1 MNDEPQ
7 VKRSLFG
14 LGNYLVYF
22 LSSALIVTVSTS
34 LIYQPQQQDVGQLR
48 RRAILTLIAIL
59 ALALIMTLL
68 NGLWRRYTIGR
79 PVKAILQATEQL
91 TKGDFDVRIDPFHG
105 FESINELD
113 AIISNF
119 NIMAAELGSVE
130 ALQSDFIANISHELK
145 TPLAVIQNYA
155 TMLQDPELDPDN
167 RQEYTKK
174 IIASTQKFSVLITN
188 MMKLNKLENQLIIP
202 KRDNFLL
209 NEQLAAVLVEFEGL
223 WEEKGIEIDVD
234 MPDLRITSDRALLAL
249 VWNNL
254 IANAIKFSQQGDKIT
269 VSLTP
274 SGTDRVTVTIQ
285 DTGAG
290 MSDTVQQHIFD
301 KFYQGDNAHAAKG
314 NGLGLALVARVVKM
328 LAGQIEV
335 ASQLGVGSTFKVTL
349 PVK

>member
-1 MNDEPQ
+1 MNNDSQ

-14 LGNYLVYF
+14 IGNYLVYF

-34 LIYQPQQQDVGQLR
+34 LIYQAQPQDTDQLR

-59 ALALIMTLL
+59 ALALVMTLL

-79 PVKAILQATEQL
+79 PVKAILHATEQL
-91 TKGDFDVRIDPFHG
+91 TKGDFDVRIEPFHG

-145 TPLAVIQNYA
+145 TPLAVIQNYS
-155 TMLQDPELDPDN
+155 TMLQDSKLDAET
-167 RQEYTKK
+167 RQIYTKK

-223 WEEKGIEIDVD
+223 WEGKGIDIDVD

-274 SGTDRVTVTIQ
+274 SAANRVTVTIQ

-301 KFYQGDNAHAAKG
+301 KFYQGDKAHAAKG
-314 NGLGLALVARVVKM
+314 NGLGLALVSRVVKM

-335 ASQLGVGSTFKVTL
+335 TSQLGVGSTFKVTL